1 MRRKPGTLIPIEL
14 PIADEW
20 TARGSVVNDAVW
32 TSAHHVARLHKDFG
46 KMAFLLLMASVI
58 AFGMLVTRKATVP
71 RWVSAIGLLGGLVF
85 VFALVGALISE
96 SAFWWPLVA
105 SLAIGGLWLVVTGA
119 WLALKGVY
127 QPTGRV
133 GAA

>member
-96 SAFWWPLVA
+96 SA
-105 SLAIGGLWLVVTGA
+105 SGGLSLPAWRSAAFGWL
-119 WLALKGVY
+119 
-127 QPTGRV
+127 
-133 GAA
+133 